1 MTIEVA
7 ASTVSFPSEYRRY
20 RLYLKDN
27 AMRTLATFENAYRLA
42 SAMSDQTAGAYVIVA
57 TRDPDQPHR
66 IEPAAGQP
74 DALALIP
81 AEDRKSVVKGKSVS
95 VRGDLGGRP
104 IIKQKKQKQKT

>member
-74 DALALIP
+74 DAIRSEEHTSELQSIMRISYAVLC
-81 AEDRKSVVKGKSVS
+81 
-95 VRGDLGGRP
+95 L
-104 IIKQKKQKQKT
+104 KQ

>member
-74 DALALIP
+74 DAIALISADDVP
-81 AEDRKSVVKGKSVS
+81 QIWPRASPCRQNGRASWWE
-95 VRGDLGGRP
+95 GGG
-104 IIKQKKQKQKT
+104 QYV